1 LLYDILKSLYICD
14 TMKTRTFILQSFSL
28 TCLLAGMLIRCVL
41 TARANDLALNS
52 DKDKVAKKTENRFLL
67 GAMPKT
73 NLSLDGFRYS
83 GTLSSEFK
91 LTSPTSWNIKSVMTY
106 KKGNVTFVLPYN
118 VQVQQPTNMQ
128 QFLKLRI
135 LLPLK

>member
-1 LLYDILKSLYICD
+1 MLYDILKSLYICD

-28 TCLLAGMLIRCVL
+28 TCLLAGMLICCVL

-91 LTSPTSWNIKSVMTY
+91 LTSSTSWNIKSVMTY

-118 VQVQQPTNMQ
+118 LQVQQPGNMQ
-128 QFLKLRI
+128 QFHKLRI

>member
-28 TCLLAGMLIRCVL
+28 TCLLAGMLICCVL

-118 VQVQQPTNMQ
+118 VQVQQPTNTQ
-128 QFLKLRI
+128 QFHKLRI

>member
-1 LLYDILKSLYICD
+1 MLYDILKSLYICD

-28 TCLLAGMLIRCVL
+28 TCLLAGMLICCVL

>member
-1 LLYDILKSLYICD
+1 MLYDILKSLYICD

-28 TCLLAGMLIRCVL
+28 TCLLAGMLICCVL

-118 VQVQQPTNMQ
+118 VQVQQPTNTQ
-128 QFLKLRI
+128 QFHKLRI